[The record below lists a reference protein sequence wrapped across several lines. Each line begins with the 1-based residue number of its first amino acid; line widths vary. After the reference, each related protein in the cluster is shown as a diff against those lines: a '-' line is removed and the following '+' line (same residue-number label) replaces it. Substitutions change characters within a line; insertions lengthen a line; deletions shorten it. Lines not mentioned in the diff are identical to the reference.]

1 MKRGSYMVSSTLAG
15 VSLPWMDFMAAP
27 ARCIAKKVS
36 WLMFADSIAFICC
49 SMVPMWFRV
58 CSRLCSWIFLRRSA
72 AFAAIRG
79 RGVSILVAT
88 SESQRVAERLSRG
101 GVQEIS
107 IPVLFVLTFFRAT
120 CSCSSIWR
128 VR

>member
-1 MKRGSYMVSSTLAG
+1 MPGCVMKRGTYMVSSTLAG

-27 ARCIAKKVS
+27 ARCMAKKVS

-49 SMVPMWFRV
+49 SMVPMWLRV

-79 RGVSILVAT
+79 RRVSILVAA
-88 SESQRVAERLSRG
+88 SESQKSQRGSSPGGSER
-101 GVQEIS
+101 
-107 IPVLFVLTFFRAT
+107 
-120 CSCSSIWR
+120 
-128 VR
+128 

>member
-1 MKRGSYMVSSTLAG
+1 MVSSTLAG

-27 ARCIAKKVS
+27 ARCMAKKVS

-49 SMVPMWFRV
+49 SMVPMWLRV

-79 RGVSILVAT
+79 RGVSILVAAAG
-88 SESQRVAERLSRG
+88 SQRVAEKLSAGREIR
-101 GVQEIS
+101 EIS
-107 IPVLFVLTFFRAT
+107 VPVLFVLTFFRAT